1 MPECLPPSTSHYY
14 NYMYGIMQI
23 ACRVSESW
31 LFPKVF
37 TVVEIIGV
45 IVLAWKKL
53 LEWSITRYCERCE

>member
-1 MPECLPPSTSHYY
+1 MGLCKL
-14 NYMYGIMQI
+14 
-23 ACRVSESW
+23 RVASASLV

-53 LEWSITRYCERCE
+53 LERSITRYCERCE